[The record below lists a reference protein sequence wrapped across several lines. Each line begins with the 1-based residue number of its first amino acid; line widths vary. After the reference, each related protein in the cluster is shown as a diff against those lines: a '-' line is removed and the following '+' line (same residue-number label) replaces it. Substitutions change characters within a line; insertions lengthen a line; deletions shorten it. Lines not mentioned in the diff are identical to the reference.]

1 MLTVMSVRFD
11 FNSHPREGGDPR
23 AGRGPAYQRIS
34 IPTPVK
40 GVTFP
45 RSVPSSNFQQISI
58 PTPVKGVTAEA
69 SKISGKKFISI
80 PTPVKGVTFGLVT
93 LFLLGIFQFPPP

>member
-40 GVTFP
+40 GVTHKLKLGDT
-45 RSVPSSNFQQISI
+45 SV
-58 PTPVKGVTAEA
+58 
-69 SKISGKKFISI
+69 
-80 PTPVKGVTFGLVT
+80 L
-93 LFLLGIFQFPPP
+93 FQFPPP